1 MKVNHTFS
9 INYWLY
15 RSKAKNGKAPIYCR
29 ITMNG
34 QRIEMSVKR
43 SIEPSKWIVG
53 AGMVKGVSEE
63 ARTINNYLDAIKADL
78 YKKYNQL
85 LILT

>member
-1 MKVNHTFS
+1 
-9 INYWLY
+9 
-15 RSKAKNGKAPIYCR
+15 
-29 ITMNG
+29 MNG

-43 SIEPSKWIVG
+43 SIEPSKWVVG
-53 AGMVKGVSEE
+53 AGMVKGASEE

-85 LILT
+85 LILGNPIYSDILPNSEINASITP

>member
-1 MKVNHTFS
+1 MKANHTFS

-34 QRIEMSVKR
+34 QRIEISDKR
-43 SIEPSKWIVG
+43 SIEPSKWIAG
-53 AGMVKGVSEE
+53 AGIVKGTSVE
-63 ARTINNYLDAIKADL
+63 ARTINTYLV
-78 YKKYNQL
+78 Y
-85 LILT
+85 